1 MSKKYST
8 WASIPRSSS
17 MKIDVTVKKL
27 TTVKGDEQDQ
37 CKYRFIR
44 RKRFSIIRDFFS

>member
-17 MKIDVTVKKL
+17 LKTDMIIKAL
-27 TTVKGDEQDQ
+27 TTVKGDDEDQ
-37 CKYRFIR
+37 CKYTYTYF
-44 RKRFSIIRDFFS
+44 